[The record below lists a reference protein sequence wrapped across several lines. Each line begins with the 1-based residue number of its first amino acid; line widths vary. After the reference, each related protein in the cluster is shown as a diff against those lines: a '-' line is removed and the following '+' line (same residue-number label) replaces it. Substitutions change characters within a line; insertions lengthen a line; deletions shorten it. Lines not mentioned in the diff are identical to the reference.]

1 MAQTERRGRGRPRS
15 TSGDA
20 PATTVQALDRGMGVL
35 AALSRFGRA
44 TLTDLSV
51 TTEIAPS
58 TAHRLLETL
67 RRHGVVEFDE
77 ADQTWAVGVEA
88 FRIGSTYLLRANYID
103 AGRQMMRRMVERTG
117 ETANLG
123 VPDSGDI
130 VFVSQVE
137 TQQPIRAFFPPGT
150 RGHMH
155 ASGIGKALLAEMS
168 PERVAGIV
176 QRPAGVHRQHDHQ
189 PGRADGRSGG
199 DPRARL
205 GGRRRGTP
213 AWDAVPGRPDFQRVP
228 GDRRRHLDL
237 GSGGAAA
244 GRQAGGIRAV
254 GPRLRRRGHA
264 PDRRDAAMTPV
275 RPGGLAAARPGYA
288 HGANFLR

>member
-1 MAQTERRGRGRPRS
+1 MAQSERRGRGRPRS
-15 TSGDA
+15 ASGET
-20 PATTVQALDRGMGVL
+20 PATTVQALDRGMRVL
-35 AALSRFGRA
+35 ATLSQFGRA
-44 TLTDLSV
+44 TLTDLAV
-51 TTEIAPS
+51 TAEMAPS
-58 TAHRLLETL
+58 TTHRLLETL
-67 RRHGVVEFDE
+67 RSHGVVEFDE

-123 VPDSGDI
+123 VPDAGDV

-176 QRPAGVHRQHDHQ
+176 QQRGLPAFTDNTITSLDALTQDLE
-189 PGRADGRSGG
+189 SI
-199 DPRARL
+199 RARGWAVDDEERQL
-205 GGRRRGTP
+205 GMRC
-213 AWDAVPGRPDFQRVP
+213 
-228 GDRRRHLDL
+228 
-237 GSGGAAA
+237 
-244 GRQAGGIRAV
+244 
-254 GPRLRRRGHA
+254 
-264 PDRRDAAMTPV
+264 
-275 RPGGLAAARPGYA
+275 LAAPIFNEFREIVAGISISGPAVRLPDGQLAEFGPLVRACADEVTHRIGGTRP
-288 HGANFLR
+288 

>member
-1 MAQTERRGRGRPRS
+1 MAQSERRGRGRPRS
-15 TSGDA
+15 ASGET
-20 PATTVQALDRGMGVL
+20 PATTVQALDRGMRVL
-35 AALSRFGRA
+35 ATLSQFGRA
-44 TLTDLSV
+44 TLTDLAV
-51 TTEIAPS
+51 TAEMAPS
-58 TAHRLLETL
+58 TTHRLLETL
-67 RRHGVVEFDE
+67 RSHGVVEFDE

-123 VPDSGDI
+123 VPDAGDV

-176 QRPAGVHRQHDHQ
+176 QQRGLPAFTDNTIT
-189 PGRADGRSGG
+189 S
-199 DPRARL
+199 
-205 GGRRRGTP
+205 
-213 AWDAVPGRPDFQRVP
+213 
-228 GDRRRHLDL
+228 
-237 GSGGAAA
+237 
-244 GRQAGGIRAV
+244 
-254 GPRLRRRGHA
+254 
-264 PDRRDAAMTPV
+264 PDRLSEDLSAV
-275 RPGGLAAARPGYA
+275 RERGWAVDDEERQLGMRCLAAPIFNEFREIVAGISISGPAIRLPDGKLAEFGPLVRACADEVTHRIGGTRP
-288 HGANFLR
+288 